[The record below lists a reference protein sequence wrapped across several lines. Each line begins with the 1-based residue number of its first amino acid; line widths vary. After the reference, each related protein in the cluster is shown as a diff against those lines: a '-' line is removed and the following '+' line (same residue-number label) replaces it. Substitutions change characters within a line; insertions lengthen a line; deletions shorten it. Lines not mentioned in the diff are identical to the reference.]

1 MPDRLFTAIA
11 NFALTIEAAAAATM
25 MAVQI
30 LTAVVV
36 CLVNCSQRTI
46 FWLGVDLIAVIS
58 IFWHFWIAH
67 QVEPAE
73 LLELIFC
80 QGDQL
85 QTLSYLIPELADLT
99 CFNEAAAF

>member
-1 MPDRLFTAIA
+1 MT
-11 NFALTIEAAAAATM
+11 
-25 MAVQI
+25 AVQI
-30 LTAVVV
+30 LTAMLV
-36 CLVNCSQRTI
+36 CLVTCSQRTI

-67 QVEPAE
+67 NVEPAE

-85 QTLSYLIPELADLT
+85 QTLSYLTPQSWQISLASMKLLNSDVDILPP
-99 CFNEAAAF
+99 FHPM

>member
-11 NFALTIEAAAAATM
+11 NFPLTIEETATM
-25 MAVQI
+25 TAVQI
-30 LTAVVV
+30 LTAMLV
-36 CLVNCSQRTI
+36 CLVTCSQRTI
-46 FWLGVDLIAVIS
+46 FWLGADLIAVIS

-67 QVEPAE
+67 KLEPTE

-85 QTLSYLIPELADLT
+85 QTLSYLIPQSWQI
-99 CFNEAAAF
+99 